1 MAIPKPIT
9 RVEQYLAHISGM
21 RVNVPEAPLT
31 REERYLA
38 AWAKKSGIENAEI
51 QGDPPLTLKDCIG
64 EPFKGLVLYG
74 KSTQD
79 GTPTPDAPV
88 PIVSAGDSGSIAVKV
103 TGKNLLNPCVDAH
116 VTVTSEGLILD
127 GTIPQHIMITIPLLA
142 GTYTFG
148 DFTQKPFVHSYIN
161 KQDRNI
167 KDVRTI
173 VITATDQ
180 VMLYIAKGTYSK
192 ELVKPYIVPGEAA
205 PQSYEPYREQLL
217 SLSTPNGLPGIPVTS
232 GGNYTD
238 QTGQKWICDEV
249 DLERGVKVQR
259 YQRFFDIDNTA
270 VSIYQKA
277 DSTRFM
283 FETNEVWDNGIH
295 QNRVLGVICNNFK
308 YSSSL
313 DTTNSVSLR
322 TTGDSGWK
330 GKSKLYIIV
339 PSNIATIDELKSYL
353 GDDFV
358 AIYPLATPIEN
369 PLTPAEIA
377 AYKAL
382 TAYGPDTVVQAGDG
396 AGVKLEYQ
404 RDVNLVIKRIED
416 AVASMT

>member
-1 MAIPKPIT
+1 M
-9 RVEQYLAHISGM
+9 
-21 RVNVPEAPLT
+21 
-31 REERYLA
+31 
-38 AWAKKSGIENAEI
+38 
-51 QGDPPLTLKDCIG
+51 
-64 EPFKGLVLYG
+64 
-74 KSTQD
+74 
-79 GTPTPDAPV
+79 
-88 PIVSAGDSGSIAVKV
+88 
-103 TGKNLLNPCVDAH
+103 
-116 VTVTSEGLILD
+116 
-127 GTIPQHIMITIPLLA
+127 
-142 GTYTFG
+142 
-148 DFTQKPFVHSYIN
+148 
-161 KQDRNI
+161 
-167 KDVRTI
+167 
-173 VITATDQ
+173 
-180 VMLYIAKGTYSK
+180 
-192 ELVKPYIVPGEAA
+192 
-205 PQSYEPYREQLL
+205 
-217 SLSTPNGLPGIPVTS
+217 TS

-259 YQRFFDIDNTA
+259 CQRFFDIDNTA

-396 AGVKLEYQ
+396 AGIRLDYQ
-404 RDVNLVIKRIED
+404 RDVNIAIKKLED